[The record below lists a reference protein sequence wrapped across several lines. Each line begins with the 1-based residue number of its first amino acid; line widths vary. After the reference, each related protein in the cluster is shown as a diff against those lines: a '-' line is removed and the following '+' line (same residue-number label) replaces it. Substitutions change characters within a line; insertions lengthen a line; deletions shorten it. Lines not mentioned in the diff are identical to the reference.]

1 MFRPEPPVRRLSAA
15 PLALLLLGACGSGG
29 SSSTPIGGAAVP
41 PVLVACR
48 ARVDSPFSFAE
59 IALRSRQNLGGT
71 RIADKAGPERHV
83 RVHPDGNTVVFARE
97 RENGDPDSR
106 ELFTATADGA
116 RAELRLTQNADFDDE
131 PCWSPTGASILFA
144 SERSGVRSL
153 WLCDADGGNER
164 ILRTPPAGNSE
175 SEPDWCR
182 ATDRIVFSSRDGTGH
197 HSLWLVQGDGSGLVP
212 LTDGGAATGLD
223 SGDHHPTFAPDG
235 SRVAFARRSAAGVST
250 LCLVEVALG
259 TVTVRY
265 QPAGEVDLPRWTP
278 TGDQLLFGLAEPTA
292 GRATLRLASLPV
304 AAGDPVLLWPD
315 ERWRLEGIDV
325 LPTFAAVP
333 SAQAPVRLDVTK
345 AQVQL
350 AAGQVQSVSRAQLA
364 SADGD
369 EYEVFTETSDG
380 HEVAGI
386 SCRFD
391 LPVAAPEDVLELRVR
406 AIARTDRIGG
416 DTQLRMSIYNP
427 VDERFDTAVERAP
440 TSTAAQTMQ
449 FSTTSLRHVTRE
461 KQLRVTVVGEVATGA
476 RTTLHIDLV
485 EVFLVQRVTPP

>member
-1 MFRPEPPVRRLSAA
+1 MLRPESPARRRAAA

-29 SSSTPIGGAAVP
+29 SSTPIGGAAVP
-41 PVLVACR
+41 PALLACR

-71 RIADKAGPERHV
+71 RIADKAGRERHV

-97 RENGDPDSR
+97 RENGEPESR
-106 ELFTATADGA
+106 ELFTATVDGA
-116 RAELRLTQNADFDDE
+116 RPELRLTQNVDFDDE
-131 PCWSPTGASILFA
+131 PCWSPNGASILFA

-153 WLCDADGGNER
+153 WLCDADGGNAR
-164 ILRTPPAGNSE
+164 ILRTPPAGSSE
-175 SEPDWCR
+175 GEPDWCR

-212 LTDGGAATGLD
+212 LTDGGAVTGLD
-223 SGDHHPTFAPDG
+223 SGDHHPAFAPDG
-235 SRVAFARRSAAGVST
+235 GRVAFARRSAAGVST
-250 LCLVEVALG
+250 LCLVDVATG
-259 TVTVRY
+259 TVVVRY
-265 QPAGEVDLPRWTP
+265 QPAGEVALPRWTP
-278 TGDQLLFGLAEPTA
+278 AGDQLLFGLAEPTA

-304 AAGDPVLLWPD
+304 AAGAPALLWPD
-315 ERWRLEGIDV
+315 ERWQLEGVDV
-325 LPTFAAVP
+325 LPSFVATP
-333 SAQAPVRLDVTK
+333 NAQAPALLDVTK

-350 AAGQVQSVSRAQLA
+350 AAGQVQSAARAQLA

-369 EYEVFTETSDG
+369 EYAVFTETSDG

-391 LPVAAPEDVLELRVR
+391 LPVASPDDVLELRVR
-406 AIARTDRIGG
+406 AIAHTDRVGG

-427 VDERFDTAVERAP
+427 VDQRFDTAVEVAP
-440 TSTAAQTMQ
+440 ASTAAQTMT

-461 KQLRVTVVGEVATGA
+461 KQLRVTVVGEVAAGA